1 MVTKKLTK
9 GHNNSKTRK
18 FKRDK
23 KWFIGTS
30 GFMISQKN
38 WLSIP
43 NLNCIEI
50 NSTFYKL
57 PSVKSIEKWHA
68 FPSHVSFSIKASK
81 YITHIKR
88 LKNVKE
94 AWRVFWDRIS
104 PLGDKLKVVLLQLPP
119 SFQYNAVNKERI
131 KKMQK
136 YLPSSVNIVFEFRNI
151 SWFRPDIYSL
161 FKKAHWCVGG
171 TYIKKKEGSSWMGTM
186 PAGLLLPPKTSDI
199 TYLRIHGGRGYRGEL
214 SKKELRNLKKNIRN
228 KKAKENYI
236 MFNNTFFNKYGKSC
250 KINDIKVIYAAVCN
264 AVEFTK
270 ITG

>member
-9 GHNNSKTRK
+9 GHNTSKTRK

-94 AWRVFWDRIS
+94 EWRVFWDRIS
-104 PLGDKLKVVLLQLPP
+104 PLGDKLKVVLLQ
-119 SFQYNAVNKERI
+119 
-131 KKMQK
+131 
-136 YLPSSVNIVFEFRNI
+136 
-151 SWFRPDIYSL
+151 
-161 FKKAHWCVGG
+161 
-171 TYIKKKEGSSWMGTM
+171 
-186 PAGLLLPPKTSDI
+186 PKTSDI